1 MTTAQEELR
10 EAVTALMYRV
20 RWSERVG
27 ENDQF
32 VQGGA
37 AASLAYLEEH
47 ADTSRAVNLHWGDF
61 SRAVDRLL
69 AEHQAELAALEDRI
83 QKDGALW

>member
-1 MTTAQEELR
+1 MSAAEDGLR
-10 EAVTALMYRV
+10 DAVVALMYRV

-32 VQGGA
+32 IQGGA

-61 SRAVDRLL
+61 SDAFDRLL
-69 AEHQAELAALEDRI
+69 DEHQAELEALEDRI